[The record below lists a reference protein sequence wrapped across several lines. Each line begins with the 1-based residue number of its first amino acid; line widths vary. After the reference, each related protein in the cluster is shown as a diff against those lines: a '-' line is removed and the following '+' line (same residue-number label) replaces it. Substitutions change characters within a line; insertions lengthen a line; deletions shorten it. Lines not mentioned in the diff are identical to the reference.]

1 MVIKE
6 GHVMDQS
13 LDKNFQRKQ
22 TDIND
27 FRKEILEALPL
38 HLREFLKKL
47 PSTVLR
53 DMEEIRLRANQP
65 LIFYA
70 CGKDFSVDEKGSITS
85 DLSKGYIVKIE
96 DIEKAYQLI
105 TNYSVYAV
113 EEEIR
118 NGFITLKGGHR
129 VGICGK
135 VVLQGSN
142 VYTIKNIS
150 GLNIRISK
158 EKIGV
163 SDRIMRYFIDS
174 EKMFYNTLIV
184 SPPQCGKTTLLRDMI
199 RNLSNGMTNLGIP
212 GFKVGVVDERS
223 EICGVY
229 QGIPQNNVGI
239 RTDILDAC
247 PKAQG
252 IMMLIRSM
260 SPQIIAT
267 DELGKEEDI
276 YAIQEALSAGI
287 RILTTIHGSSIE
299 EISRRPHL
307 NTLIK
312 QKIFERMVILSNRPT
327 VGTIQLI
334 LDMQNDRVLY
344 RKEERQEKNRRKE
357 LVG

>member
-1 MVIKE
+1 MIIKE
-6 GHVMDQS
+6 GHVMHNPI
-13 LDKNFQRKQ
+13 DKNFQRKQ

-38 HLREFLKKL
+38 NLREILKKL
-47 PSTVLR
+47 PSTISK

-65 LIFYA
+65 LILYA
-70 CGKDFSVDEKGSITS
+70 RGKDFSVDEKGNITS
-85 DLSKGYIVKIE
+85 EPSKGYIVKIE

-135 VVLQGSN
+135 VVLQGSSI
-142 VYTIKNIS
+142 YTIKNIS

-158 EKIGV
+158 QKIGV
-163 SDRIMRYFIDS
+163 SDRIMRYLINS
-174 EKMFYNTLIV
+174 ENIFCNTLII
-184 SPPQCGKTTLLRDMI
+184 SPPQCGKTTLLRDII
-199 RNLSNGMTNLGIP
+199 RNLSNGMTDLGIP

-252 IMMLIRSM
+252 MMMLIRSM

-287 RILTTIHGSSIE
+287 HILTTVHGRSIE

-312 QKIFERMVILSNRPT
+312 QKIFERMIILSNQPT

-334 LDMQNDRVLY
+334 LDTHNDHVLY
-344 RKEERQEKNRRKE
+344 RNKQIQEKNRRKE
-357 LVG
+357 LVC

>member
-1 MVIKE
+1 
-6 GHVMDQS
+6 MDQS

-223 EICGVY
+223 EIAACFFGE
-229 QGIPQNNVGI
+229 PRNDVGI
-239 RTDILDAC
+239 RTDVLDAC
-247 PKAQG
+247 PKSQG
-252 IMMLIRSM
+252 IFLLIRSM
-260 SPQIIAT
+260 SPDIIAT
-267 DELGKEEDI
+267 DEIGKAED
-276 YAIQEALSAGI
+276 ADALMEGANAGVKVI
-287 RILTTIHGSSIE
+287 ATMHGSDIE
-299 EISRRPHL
+299 DL
-307 NTLIK
+307 YK
-312 QKIFERMVILSNRPT
+312 KIELKKLHSNYFERIIVLGRSEG
-327 VGTIQLI
+327 VGTIEKIYDKEGKI
-334 LDMQNDRVLY
+334 LF
-344 RKEERQEKNRRKE
+344 KHS
-357 LVG
+357 G